1 MGYGSIAPS
10 GGGERSIRTGVRAV
24 VAATAFLAVASV
36 IAVVSLSGQEGTVR
50 GPLSMLQTAKAKA
63 PVKYTYIPAQQL
75 AAQPPVQYVPVQ
87 YLPQAPAPKAAA
99 AAAAPQ
105 VQYVPITAAQYQAMQ
120 AQHASALMPTTGA
133 PQLVQRFAGAIGGK
147 GVYKAGHQLADEEP
161 AGDAGDA
168 AGNST
173 DTEAE
178 DEMPEE
184 MTPPTPDEIAKAL
197 QRIQERQIQQ
207 QTYHDT
213 LVDAQTGQP
222 LHVPGVAGSAHN
234 GVSGI
239 GGVFGV
245 GGFLGPDYP
254 IADSVQPSGAVSE
267 GPACTCSSCT
277 GSPPVCT
284 GCTCR

>member
-1 MGYGSIAPS
+1 MFHLPRHPALS
-10 GGGERSIRTGVRAV
+10 T
-24 VAATAFLAVASV
+24 ATATSEPRYSKADTKAHSRRLTLPSTCPPP
-36 IAVVSLSGQEGTVR
+36 LPLLPPL
-50 GPLSMLQTAKAKA
+50 GPQ
-63 PVKYTYIPAQQL
+63 IPAQQL

-99 AAAAPQ
+99 AAAAPPQ

-173 DTEAE
+173 DTKEE

-184 MTPPTPDEIAKAL
+184 MTPPTPDEIAKV
-197 QRIQERQIQQ
+197 
-207 QTYHDT
+207 THS
-213 LVDAQTGQP
+213 P
-222 LHVPGVAGSAHN
+222 LLAYNIS
-234 GVSGI
+234 I
-239 GGVFGV
+239 K
-245 GGFLGPDYP
+245 L
-254 IADSVQPSGAVSE
+254 
-267 GPACTCSSCT
+267 
-277 GSPPVCT
+277 
-284 GCTCR
+284 CR